1 MTPRNAHFAWI
12 WEMWRRRKALILGL
26 LVLTLLSSAVA
37 AAYPLVAKMVID
49 AIQAAIAAR
58 ASGRSAT
65 ADSVTRFVG
74 LILAIGGAGFVA
86 SLFPGIRGVM
96 NNIFEHEVRTRY
108 FSEIMRKDEGFF
120 ARFRTGDIVT
130 RLTDG
135 LGPMGDGLSWFL
147 CSGIFRAVE
156 STSKLAF
163 CLVAMFLLDWRL
175 ALLSMLPLPL
185 IIGLFMFAQ
194 QRVFESYKKNQEA
207 ISDINSQLEQSFA
220 GSRVIKAFAC
230 EGTYGRFFDEA
241 LDRRFGTELRMIR
254 LDALMGLIF
263 QYIEY
268 FAQIGVVFAGGAMA
282 LEGKI
287 SIGTFYAFYS
297 WLGMLVI
304 PIMDLPTLFVAG
316 KRSFSCMDRLE
327 ELRTWQPRS
336 DRGAA
341 GAAERPAA
349 EPAADGVTERPAA
362 TGAANGAAADG
373 VTERPAAA
381 GAAAGP
387 VEDGAAAGA
396 TNYTTISYIYRI
408 ESIAFE
414 NVSFSYK
421 HNYED
426 KGKEGPGAEGPEATG
441 PEAAWPA
448 VEDAAGEDAA
458 GEEQW
463 ALDGC
468 SFSLAAGERLVVVG
482 PVGSGKS
489 TLIKLVAGIL
499 APGQGRI
506 LINGRALAD
515 FSRAGLSRQ
524 VGYVPQE
531 ALLFSG
537 SVRENVAIGVASA
550 EAEVAEEDFRRAI
563 ALAAISEELEALPEG
578 AETMLG
584 QRGISLSGGQ
594 RQRLAVARALVR
606 RPSLLLFDDITASL
620 DAVNEERLWT
630 ALGALD
636 AGSGEQRGAI
646 AIAASH
652 RVSTLAF
659 ADKVLFLM
667 KGRQIAFGPHEEL
680 FSSNTEYRAFIGEQL
695 RWGGSD

>member
-185 IIGLFMFAQ
+185 IVGLFMFAQ

-336 DRGAA
+336 DRAATGAAGAA

-349 EPAADGVTERPAA
+349 A
-362 TGAANGAAADG
+362 GAVADG

-381 GAAAGP
+381 GAAAG
-387 VEDGAAAGA
+387 AAS
-396 TNYTTISYIYRI
+396 YTTISSIDRV

-426 KGKEGPGAEGPEATG
+426 NEREGPGTEDPEATG

-448 VEDAAGEDAA
+448 VEDTASEDAA
-458 GEEQW
+458 SGQQW
-463 ALDGC
+463 ALDAC

-499 APGQGRI
+499 APDQGRI
-506 LINGRALAD
+506 LVNGRALAD